1 MRKIGILI
9 ETKEGALKKTNFGVI
24 TAARDDGHELYGF
37 LVDGSGADHK
47 AALEAYGI
55 HQIVEITSKEG
66 PLDWNPV
73 SWSMAMVHAMDHF
86 GVQTLL
92 GLTSAQGK
100 ELLPRI
106 AAALDAP
113 LVMDCIDI
121 NLSEHTVKKS
131 QFSGKAIAAIKV
143 NGPCNIYGIRP
154 NVFEAKLS
162 RNEAEVITFQTELEN
177 GGLVVKEIRPGAS
190 RGIDLTEA
198 DIIISG
204 GRGMKGSDNF
214 RLLFECADLIGAAVG
229 ASRVAVDAGW
239 VPHSMQVGQTGAT
252 VSPKVYIAC
261 GISGSVQHF
270 AGMKT
275 SALIVAINTDPEASI
290 VKNCDYY
297 IVADLFEIIPL
308 LTRQMAAIV
317 NTDQI

>member
-9 ETKEGALKKTNFGVI
+9 ETKDGALKKTNFGVI
-24 TAARDDGHELYGF
+24 TAAREDGHQLYGF
-37 LVDGSGADHK
+37 LVDGRGADHK
-47 AALEAYGI
+47 TALEAYGI
-55 HQIVEITSKEG
+55 HKIVEVTSKEG
-66 PLDWNPV
+66 PLDWNPA
-73 SWSMAMVHAMDHF
+73 SWSMAVIQAMDHL
-86 GVQTLL
+86 GVKTLL

-121 NLSEHTVKKS
+121 NLSEHTVQKS
-131 QFSGKAIAAIKV
+131 QFSGKSIATLKV
-143 NGPCNIYGIRP
+143 NGPCYLYGVRP
-154 NVFEAKLS
+154 NVFEAKPS
-162 RNEAEVITFQTELEN
+162 PTEAEVISFQTEVES
-177 GGLVVKEIRPGAS
+177 GSLVVKEVRQDAS
-190 RGIDLTEA
+190 RGIDLSEA

-204 GRGMKGSDNF
+204 GRGINNSENF

-275 SALIVAINTDPEASI
+275 AGLIVAINADPQANM
-290 VKNCDYY
+290 VKKCDYY

-308 LTRQMAAIV
+308 LTRQLKAIV
-317 NTDQI
+317 N